1 MPLRKVPGA
10 LALGLIASLAAHA
23 ALFGGEH
30 AVGGSY
36 QSPLLQIAL
45 ASTLGLLGGL
55 FALALGGRA
64 EASDGTVLAARLSGF
79 IPSRGW
85 VALSSLLWYAGI
97 ERLEPHHA
105 AVLPIFAV
113 VALAVAAIVVRALA
127 GAALRLLC
135 AIVFRVL
142 HAPFA
147 QRELTATRRHCARL
161 FVRRSPALRRRFARP
176 PPTAFALAR
185 A

>member
-10 LALGLIASLAAHA
+10 LALGLVGSLAGHA

-36 QSPLLQIAL
+36 HSPLLQIAL
-45 ASTLGLLGGL
+45 ASTLGLMIGF

-64 EASDGTVLAARLSGF
+64 EAADGTVLAARLGRLM
-79 IPSRGW
+79 PSRGC
-85 VALSSLLWYAGI
+85 VALWSLLWYAGI

-105 AVLPIFAV
+105 AVSLLFAA
-113 VALAVAAIVVRALA
+113 VAVAVAAILVRAVA

-135 AIVFRVL
+135 TIAFRIL

-147 QRELTATRRHCARL
+147 QRIFAARRRRRATF
-161 FVRRSPALRRRFARP
+161 FVRQSPELRRRFARP
-176 PPTAFALAR
+176 PPTAFALTR